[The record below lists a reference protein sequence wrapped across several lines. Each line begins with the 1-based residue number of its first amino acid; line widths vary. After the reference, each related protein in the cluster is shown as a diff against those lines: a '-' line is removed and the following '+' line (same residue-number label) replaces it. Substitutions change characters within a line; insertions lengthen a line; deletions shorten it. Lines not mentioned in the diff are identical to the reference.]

1 MYFILKSHKG
11 GCFLLLKYFN
21 WNAINVYFSLAACL
35 FIAGLSAQ
43 PTANSVCFNSNKER
57 VTLSQYNNDFL
68 IDETGSK
75 YAFNKKIIIQSLL
88 SQKAVYEL
96 HNQITRVQAIAEVNH
111 GTVYWVTP
119 KQEHFF
125 DVFSALTAH
134 QGIISVE
141 PDIAPVRKLLRAN
154 HKVQLKEVY
163 SKNSLLSSL
172 KPPFCDSPVNRVRV
186 AIIDDGFDFSHAEF
200 NELAVLLEYD
210 ADEHVLDASTT
221 GIVDYHGT
229 QVAGV
234 IAAKQDGIGVEG
246 FAPTSELIAI
256 RQVSTWTSSLIL
268 AFHVAKLMKADV
280 VNCSWVLPFLSDIT
294 AVVIKDL
301 ASSPHRP
308 VIVASAGNNRQKACE
323 VNKLS
328 ELESVVVV
336 GSINKVG
343 NLAEFSNYGQC
354 VDYYAPSSVKSTSLS
369 GYTDFGGTSSS
380 AAIVSG
386 IIAQLKVCGVTQPLS
401 QLRLVEHIKSARS
414 VFKNRAKE
422 STISHN

>member
-1 MYFILKSHKG
+1 MYFILKSQKRTR
-11 GCFLLLKYFN
+11 LLLFKYIN
-21 WNAINVYFSLAACL
+21 WNVINVYFTLAACL
-35 FIAGLSAQ
+35 FVAGLPAQ
-43 PTANSVCFNSNKER
+43 PIVNSVRFQSNKKT
-57 VTLSQYNNDFL
+57 VALSQYSNDFL
-68 IDETGSK
+68 IDEKGQK
-75 YAFNKKIIIQSLL
+75 YAFNKKIIIKSLL
-88 SQKAVYEL
+88 SEQEIPEL
-96 HNQITRVQAIAEVNH
+96 HSQITQVQVLAKIQG
-111 GTVYWVTP
+111 GTVYWITP
-119 KQEHFF
+119 ETEHFF
-125 DVFSALTAH
+125 DVFSVLKAH
-134 QGIISVE
+134 QDVVAVE
-141 PDIAPVRKLLRAN
+141 PDIAPVRKLPRAN
-154 HKVQLKEVY
+154 HEVHLKEVY

-234 IAAKQDGIGVEG
+234 IVAKQDGIGVEG

-294 AVVIKDL
+294 AAVIKDL
-301 ASSPHRP
+301 ALAPHDP
-308 VIVASAGNNRQKACE
+308 IIVASAGNNRQKACE
-323 VNKLS
+323 MNKLS
-328 ELESVVVV
+328 ELDSVVVV
-336 GSINKVG
+336 GSINKGG

-354 VDYYAPSSVKSTSLS
+354 VDYYAPTLVKSTSLG

-401 QLRLVEHIKSARS
+401 QLHLFENIKSAHS
-414 VFKNRAKE
+414 VLNFRAKE

>member
-1 MYFILKSHKG
+1 MHFILKSHKG
-11 GCFLLLKYFN
+11 GRLLLLKDVN
-21 WNAINVYFSLAACL
+21 WNSINVCLTLAASL

-43 PTANSVCFNSNKER
+43 PTVNSIRFHSNKET
-57 VTLSQYNNDFL
+57 VTLNQYNNDFL
-68 IDETGSK
+68 IDETGAK
-75 YAFNKKIIIQSLL
+75 YAFNRKIIIRSEL
-88 SQKAVYEL
+88 SVQEIAQLYS
-96 HNQITRVQAIAEVNH
+96 QIIRVQVISKIQG
-111 GTVYWVTP
+111 GTVFWITP
-119 KQEHFF
+119 KEEHFF

-141 PDIAPVRKLLRAN
+141 PDIAPVRKLTRSN
-154 HKVQLKEVY
+154 HEVQLKEVY

-369 GYTDFGGTSSS
+369 GYANFGGTSSS

-386 IIAQLKVCGVTQPLS
+386 IIARLKACGVAQPLS
-401 QLRLVEHIKSARS
+401 QLHLFENIKPAHS
-414 VFKNRAKE
+414 VLNFRAKKA
-422 STISHN
+422 